1 MNFNN
6 SKKRKVFA
14 SVIVVILVASMVLSV
29 FVSAFA

>member
-6 SKKRKVFA
+6 SKKRKTFA
-14 SVIVVILVASMVLSV
+14 AVIVVVLVVSMVLSV

>member
-6 SKKRKVFA
+6 SKKRKAFA
-14 SVIVVILVASMVLSV
+14 SVIVLILVASMVLSV